1 MKTGAHP
8 PARGLSVVEILV
20 GLAVGMVLVVG
31 MTNLVLGSRQTS
43 RIERNLLEMQAIG
56 RIGIDF
62 VGREIRNAGFRAN
75 RERSL
80 ANSFPVATTPFLTA
94 AAVIAGEEPAGG
106 LTLRFQGVG
115 DNWTSDCLG
124 NVAAQGDDVWESIWL
139 QGSQIQCRVR
149 NRTRGTD
156 QTLALIPQI
165 EALNVTYG
173 IDDDGDG
180 FADAYR
186 AAAAVT
192 DWSRVAS
199 VNLALRVVSS
209 EDELAAT
216 PQPYLNVDGASVTPT
231 DRRLRRTYSTVIAL
245 RNLLP

>member
-1 MKTGAHP
+1 MNAAVRP
-8 PARGLSVVEILV
+8 PVRGLSIVEIMV
-20 GLAVGMVLVVG
+20 GLAVGLVLVAG
-31 MTNLVLGSRQTS
+31 MSNLVLGSRQTS
-43 RIERNLLEMQAIG
+43 RIERNLLEMQTIG

-80 ANSFPVATTPFLTA
+80 ADSFPVAATPFLTA
-94 AAVIAGEEPAGG
+94 AAVVAGEAPAGG

-115 DNWTSDCLG
+115 DNWSSDCLG
-124 NVAAQGDDVWESIWL
+124 NLAARGDDVWESIWL
-139 QGSQIQCRVR
+139 QGAQIQCRVR
-149 NRTRGTD
+149 NRTTNTD

-186 AAAAVT
+186 AAAAVA

-209 EDELAAT
+209 EDGLAAT
-216 PQPYLNVDGASVTPT
+216 PQPYLDFDGAAVTPN
-231 DRRLRRTYSTVIAL
+231 DRRLRRSYSTVIAL